1 VGLHALAAI
10 GGADSLATVKAA
22 LADKDKGVQDEAVR
36 TLSTWPNKWPDDAA
50 VMEPLQS
57 LLKSE
62 NKTHKILALRGV
74 LEYLQGAKI
83 APDAKFK
90 ALSDVLPAIERVEE
104 KRLAISV
111 LRSVPAKG
119 ALGALVAYAD
129 EKPLAEEASA
139 AIVNL
144 IGQPGG
150 LKAESKDAK
159 RAALM
164 KAMEKA
170 RSGRTKR
177 DAGQLLNRL
186 K

>member
-1 VGLHALAAI
+1 
-10 GGADSLATVKAA
+10 
-22 LADKDKGVQDEAVR
+22 
-36 TLSTWPNKWPDDAA
+36 
-50 VMEPLQS
+50 
-57 LLKSE
+57 
-62 NKTHKILALRGV
+62 
-74 LEYLQGAKI
+74 
-83 APDAKFK
+83 
-90 ALSDVLPAIERVEE
+90 
-104 KRLAISV
+104 
-111 LRSVPAKG
+111 VPAKG